1 MTPHAI
7 SPGIAPVRVGSVTIG
22 SGRLAL
28 IAGPCA
34 LEDEGEALEIAREV
48 KRIAASLDMP
58 FVFKASYAKA
68 NRTSGDSYR
77 GPGSSEGL
85 RSLARI
91 REVADVPV
99 TSDVHESTE
108 VVDAAAVLD
117 LIQIPAFL
125 CRQTPLI
132 EAAARTGKPLHVKKG
147 QFLAPSGMRHVV
159 EKARA
164 AGASGVL
171 LTERGTT
178 FGHGDLVVD
187 FRGLPVMRSFGC
199 PVLFDATHSV
209 QRPAGVETG
218 GGRSAIPVLA
228 RAAVA
233 AGADGIFIETHPAPE
248 RARSDREA
256 QWPLAE
262 LEGLL
267 RSLMKIRQAI
277 ADTVVLEGQ
286 RA

>member
-48 KRIAASLDMP
+48 KRIADSLDMP

-77 GPGSSEGL
+77 GPGPAEGL

-108 VVDAAAVLD
+108 VDDAAAVLD
-117 LIQIPAFL
+117 LLQIPAFL

-159 EKARA
+159 EKARG
-164 AGASGVL
+164 AGASGVI

-209 QRPAGVETG
+209 QRPSGVETG
-218 GGRSAIPVLA
+218 GDRGMIPLLA

-248 RARSDREA
+248 RARSDRES

-262 LEGLL
+262 LEELL

-277 ADTVVLEGQ
+277 AGTVVLEGQ